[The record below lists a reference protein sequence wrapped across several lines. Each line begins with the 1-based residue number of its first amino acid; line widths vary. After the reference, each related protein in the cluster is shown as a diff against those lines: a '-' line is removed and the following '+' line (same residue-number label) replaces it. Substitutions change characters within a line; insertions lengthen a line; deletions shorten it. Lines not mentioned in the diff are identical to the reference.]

1 MSDKSFMVIYH
12 GMSPIVLY
20 VNYLSCYVS
29 GCVVCK
35 LFSMLCLWLC
45 SIYVNYLPQV
55 DIYTLKSYLFFWH
68 FFCRDAIY
76 NGWWFSLSRLLSLL
90 FSLTTLLFGRLQ
102 DASHTFTICLNTL
115 HSACKKFF
123 SKYYTIQIY

>member
-12 GMSPIVLY
+12 GMSLIVLY
-20 VNYLSCYVS
+20 VNYLACYVS
-29 GCVVCK
+29 DCAVN
-35 LFSMLCLWLC
+35 
-45 SIYVNYLPQV
+45 IYVNYLPQV

-90 FSLTTLLFGRLQ
+90 FSLTTLLFRGLQ

-115 HSACKKFF
+115 HCACKKKFQNIIQF
-123 SKYYTIQIY
+123 KYIKLNVYIHL